1 MATEILNYKF
11 TSLPLTADST
21 GTYDATVTG
30 VEQVTDVGAVNG
42 FGDTANFDGATYYTM
57 ATIPATLSNDS
68 ARSGSM
74 WIYST
79 VDSVLQ
85 KFYGTAPGNPSTTF
99 SKSATNKLSLQTAGV
114 AFTLLSTADILV
126 NTWTHCAFTYDL
138 TTVSIYLNGVFE
150 DSVTSAWDLSGGNS
164 MAYVGAGAGSFDL
177 TGNMVDFSIYDGAL
191 TAGEITAI
199 FTAGPDVPVVVSL
212 TGTPYTHTVDLV
224 WGDVATTYTVT
235 QDDVEILTDT
245 TNLLMTVYN
254 LTPNTSYTYKLF
266 LDSATTAEV
275 TTVVT
280 TSVLD
285 AGATTALLT
294 SISNDLTLLNSVTI
308 AELDTFITSVLVHLD
323 TVTSRLSDGTKVFTS
338 SSIFVGDS
346 ETTTVTTGAYVLP
359 LTTTGGASQTTT
371 LTVPSAATEIT
382 EIVTYDE
389 TLDQIT
395 VDSVA
400 YSVGDLFPLGDMKVS
415 IFSIN

>member
-30 VEQVTDVGAVNG
+30 TQQVTDVGAVNG
-42 FGDTANFDGATYYTM
+42 FGDTANFNGATYYTM

-199 FTAGPDVPVVVSL
+199 FSAGPDVPAVVSL
-212 TGTPYTHTVDLV
+212 TGTPYTHAVDLV

-235 QDDVEILTDT
+235 QDDVEILTDST
-245 TNLLMTVYN
+245 DLLITKFN

-266 LDSATTAEV
+266 LDGSGTEAITTA
-275 TTVVT
+275 VT
-280 TSVLD
+280 TSSVD
-285 AGATTALLT
+285 SGTTATLLT
-294 SISNDLTLLNSVTI
+294 RIANDISLLDSATVI
-308 AELDTFITSVLVHLD
+308 ELDTFITSVLVHLD
-323 TVTSRLSDGTKVFTS
+323 TVTSRLSDGSRNIS
-338 SSIFVGDS
+338 SNSVFVGDS
-346 ETTTVTTGAYVLP
+346 EITNVKDGSYVLS
-359 LTTTGGASQTTT
+359 LTTTGSTSQATTIVAPD
-371 LTVPSAATEIT
+371 LTS

-389 TLDQIT
+389 GLDQIT
-395 VDSVA
+395 VNSVP
-400 YSVGDLFPLGDMKVS
+400 YVVGAKFALGNMKVS
-415 IFSIN
+415 VFRLN